1 MFKAIGKSIQA
12 LFTLPYLAITA
23 MLLAVSTFI
32 VSQNGM
38 AKVWRLM
45 GHYDAETAT
54 YSACAGS
61 AQTSPYTP
69 DFSGR
74 LIGLRTQVSATAAT
88 SLVEHVQARLTCT
101 RFNPNSME
109 CFAQGNGLQTVP
121 CTPQQ
126 SHDFVV
132 DQPVQAGVPIAV
144 EMRCT
149 DGTPV
154 TCNTYLYG
162 CFDVGG

>member
-1 MFKAIGKSIQA
+1 MSR
-12 LFTLPYLAITA
+12 
-23 MLLAVSTFI
+23 
-32 VSQNGM
+32 
-38 AKVWRLM
+38 VWRLM

-54 YSACAGS
+54 YSACAGA

-88 SLVEHVQARLTCT
+88 SLVEHVQIRMSCT
-101 RFNPNSME
+101 TFRPNSME

-121 CTPQQ
+121 CAEQMDKSFP
-126 SHDFVV
+126 V
-132 DQPVQAGVPIAV
+132 DQVVQAGVPITV
-144 EMRCT
+144 EGRCP

-154 TCNTYLYG
+154 TNNTYIYG
-162 CFDVGG
+162 LFDIGG